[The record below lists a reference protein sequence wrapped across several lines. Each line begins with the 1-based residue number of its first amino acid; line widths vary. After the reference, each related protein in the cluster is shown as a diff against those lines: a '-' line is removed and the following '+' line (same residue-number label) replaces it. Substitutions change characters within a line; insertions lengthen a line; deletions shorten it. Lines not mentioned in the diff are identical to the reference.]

1 MSGIFNLESPVVRA
15 VTRVGDL
22 AVLSLMWFVGCIP
35 VVTIGASNTAMYSA
49 IHKVFSQKEGIAA
62 AEFLKSFKS
71 NFRQATLSFLP
82 LGALELL
89 LLAECFV
96 TEFLSEQGTAW
107 LNLRPVF
114 LVLSYLAALWM
125 VMVAAYSARFQD
137 SAKTTIRQ
145 SAILLLASPL
155 QSILLL
161 AGLWLIVFLLP
172 VFPPLIVILPGV
184 YGWITHKLAEKIFA
198 QYLPQ

>member
-1 MSGIFNLESPVVRA
+1 MSGIFKLESPVVRS

-35 VVTIGASNTAMYSA
+35 VVTIGASNTALYSA

-71 NFRQATLSFLP
+71 NFRQATLSFPP

-96 TEFLSEQGTAW
+96 TDFLSEQGTAW

-125 VMVAAYSARFQD
+125 VMSAPIPPGFRTAPKPP
-137 SAKTTIRQ
+137 SAN
-145 SAILLLASPL
+145 
-155 QSILLL
+155 
-161 AGLWLIVFLLP
+161 
-172 VFPPLIVILPGV
+172 PPFYFWQIPCKPFCFWQVSG
-184 YGWITHKLAEKIFA
+184 
-198 QYLPQ
+198 

>member
-35 VVTIGASNTAMYSA
+35 VVTIGASSTAMYSA

-62 AEFLKSFKS
+62 AEFVKSFKS

-96 TEFLSEQGTAW
+96 TDFLQEQGTAW
-107 LNLRPVF
+107 VNLRPVF
-114 LVLSYLAALWM
+114 LVLCYLTAGWM

-145 SAILLLASPL
+145 SAILLLANPL
-155 QSILLL
+155 QSVLLL
-161 AGLWLIVFLLP
+161 AGLWLVVFLLP
-172 VFPPLIVILPGV
+172 VFPPLIVILPGL
-184 YGWITHKLAEKIFA
+184 YGWFAHKNVEKIFA
-198 QYLPQ
+198 PYL

>member
-35 VVTIGASNTAMYSA
+35 VVTIGASGTAMYSA
-49 IHKVFSQKEGIAA
+49 IHKVSSQKEGIAA
-62 AEFLKSFKS
+62 AEFVKSFKS
-71 NFRQATLSFLP
+71 NFCQATLSFLP

-96 TEFLSEQGTAW
+96 TDFLQEQGTAW
-107 LNLRPVF
+107 VNLRPVF
-114 LVLSYLAALWM
+114 LVLCYLAAGWM

-145 SAILLLASPL
+145 SAILLLANPL
-155 QSILLL
+155 QSVLLL
-161 AGLWLIVFLLP
+161 AGLWLVVFLLP
-172 VFPPLIVILPGV
+172 VFPPLIVILPGL
-184 YGWITHKLAEKIFA
+184 YGWFAHKNVEKIFA
-198 QYLPQ
+198 PYL

>member
-22 AVLSLMWFVGCIP
+22 VLLSLLWFVGCIP
-35 VVTIGASNTAMYSA
+35 LVTIGASDTAMYSA

-96 TEFLSEQGTAW
+96 TEFLAEQGTAW

-114 LVLSYLAALWM
+114 LVLCYLAALWM
-125 VMVAAYSARFQD
+125 VMTAAYSARFQD
-137 SAKTTIRQ
+137 SAKTTLRQ
-145 SAILLLASPL
+145 SAILLLANPL

-172 VFPPLIVILPGV
+172 VFPPLIVILPGL
-184 YGWITHKLAEKIFA
+184 YGWVAHKLVEKIFV
-198 QYLPQ
+198 QYLP

>member
-1 MSGIFNLESPVVRA
+1 MSGILNLESPVVRS

-96 TEFLSEQGTAW
+96 TEFLQEQGTAW

-114 LVLSYLAALWM
+114 LVLSYPEKTQPSMALFM
-125 VMVAAYSARFQD
+125 GGCELFDSSSPRQGTISTGKKKQSCPFEQLCFLGLGDQIRFD
-137 SAKTTIRQ
+137 
-145 SAILLLASPL
+145 LC
-155 QSILLL
+155 
-161 AGLWLIVFLLP
+161 V
-172 VFPPLIVILPGV
+172 GV
-184 YGWITHKLAEKIFA
+184 DDVVGGR
-198 QYLPQ
+198 

>member
-1 MSGIFNLESPVVRA
+1 MSGILNLESPVVRS

-96 TEFLSEQGTAW
+96 TEFLQEQGTAW
-107 LNLRPVF
+107 VNLRPVF
-114 LVLSYLAALWM
+114 LVLSYPEKTQPSMALFMGGCELFDSSSPPARAQSLLERRNRAARL
-125 VMVAAYSARFQD
+125 S
-137 SAKTTIRQ
+137 S
-145 SAILLLASPL
+145 S
-155 QSILLL
+155 
-161 AGLWLIVFLLP
+161 VFWGQEIKSNL
-172 VFPPLIVILPGV
+172 
-184 YGWITHKLAEKIFA
+184 TFA
-198 QYLPQ
+198 LV

>member
-62 AEFLKSFKS
+62 AEFLKCFKS

-82 LGALELL
+82 PGSVGASAAGRVLCHGIPFGAGNRLVQSPTGVSG
-89 LLAECFV
+89 AQ
-96 TEFLSEQGTAW
+96 LSRKNAAIHGTFHGWLRIIRLFKSPRQGTTSTGKKKQSCPFEQ
-107 LNLRPVF
+107 LCF
-114 LVLSYLAALWM
+114 L
-125 VMVAAYSARFQD
+125 
-137 SAKTTIRQ
+137 
-145 SAILLLASPL
+145 
-155 QSILLL
+155 
-161 AGLWLIVFLLP
+161 GLGDQIKFDLCV
-172 VFPPLIVILPGV
+172 GV
-184 YGWITHKLAEKIFA
+184 DDVVGGVGAVN
-198 QYLPQ
+198 

>member
-22 AVLSLMWFVGCIP
+22 VLLSLLWFVGCIP
-35 VVTIGASNTAMYSA
+35 LVTIGASDTAMYSA

-96 TEFLSEQGTAW
+96 TEFLAEQGTAW

-114 LVLSYLAALWM
+114 LVLCYLAALWM
-125 VMVAAYSARFQD
+125 VMTAAYSARFQD
-137 SAKTTIRQ
+137 SARTTLRQ
-145 SAILLLASPL
+145 SAILLLANPL

-172 VFPPLIVILPGV
+172 VFPPLIVILPGL
-184 YGWITHKLAEKIFA
+184 YGWVAHKLVEKIFV
-198 QYLPQ
+198 QYLP

>member
-1 MSGIFNLESPVVRA
+1 MSGIFNLESPVVRS

-96 TEFLSEQGTAW
+96 TKFLQEQGTAW

-125 VMVAAYSARFQD
+125 VMAAAYSARFQD
-137 SAKTTIRQ
+137 TAKTTIRQ
-145 SAILLLASPL
+145 SDILLLENPL
-155 QSILLL
+155 QAILLL

-172 VFPPLIVILPGV
+172 VFPPLIVILPGL
-184 YGWITHKLAEKIFA
+184 YGWIVHKTAEKIFA
-198 QYLPQ
+198 PYLS

>member
-62 AEFLKSFKS
+62 AEFLKSFRS

-82 LGALELL
+82 LGLLELL

-96 TEFLSEQGTAW
+96 TEYLSEQGTAW
-107 LNLRPVF
+107 FNLRPVF
-114 LVLSYLAALWM
+114 LVLCYLGALWM

-137 SAKTTIRQ
+137 SAKTTLRQ

-161 AGLWLIVFLLP
+161 VGLWLIVFLLP
-172 VFPPLIVILPGV
+172 VFPPLIVFLPGL
-184 YGWITHKLAEKIFA
+184 YGWVSHKTAEKIFA
-198 QYLPQ
+198 PYLD

>member
-1 MSGIFNLESPVVRA
+1 MSGIFNLESPVVRS

-35 VVTIGASNTAMYSA
+35 VATIGASNTAMYSA

-96 TEFLSEQGTAW
+96 TEFLREQGTAW

-125 VMVAAYSARFQD
+125 VMAAAYSARFQD

-145 SAILLLASPL
+145 SAILLLANPL

-172 VFPPLIVILPGV
+172 VFPPLIVILPGL
-184 YGWITHKLAEKIFA
+184 YGWIVHKLVEKIFV
-198 QYLPQ
+198 QFLPH